1 MKKQLLSA
9 VMLCALGLGGCGD
22 DTTPNPGNN
31 TNTGPKYNAADK
43 ISTYLEGKTLVMTG
57 NDIPSHPN
65 GYSEDLDLGQG
76 TQCYVLVTMTVAGG
90 DYRVI
95 SDLGTLRETS
105 PGVRKCDR
113 TTKSGQSDFTTQ
125 TVLIENV
132 REDGSCFDVT
142 YNFGIFK
149 QLGRGQV
156 SQDGKTLKVELYF
169 ENQATGSRCA
179 DGDVGAP
186 TVIFNKQPFT
196 GNAVQTYTIQ

>member
-9 VMLCALGLGGCGD
+9 VMLCTLGLVGCGD
-22 DTTPNPGNN
+22 DTTPTPGNPD
-31 TNTGPKYNAADK
+31 TGPKYNTADK

-57 NDIPSHPN
+57 DNIPSHPN
-65 GYSEDLDLGQG
+65 GYSEDTNLGPN

-90 DYRVI
+90 QYRVVG
-95 SDLGTLRETS
+95 DLGTLRETS
-105 PGVRKCDR
+105 PGVQKCDR
-113 TTKSGQSDFTTQ
+113 TTKSGQSDFTTK

-132 REDGSCFDVT
+132 KEDGSCFDVT

-149 QLGRGQV
+149 QMGRGQV
-156 SQDGKTLKVELYF
+156 SQDGKTLKVELFF

-179 DGDVGAP
+179 DGEVGAP